1 METIPVKCMSIDTV
15 EAFCG
20 CVAGAEG
27 VDAGV
32 RDFCDRA
39 KAPGG
44 GGLTS
49 KDVAAL
55 KNELMET
62 ECCTC

>member
-15 EAFCG
+15 ESFCG
-20 CVAGAEG
+20 CVAGEEG
-27 VDAGV
+27 VDDTV
-32 RDFCDRA
+32 RDFCNRA

-44 GGLTS
+44 GGFTS

-55 KNELMET
+55 KRELREA
-62 ECCTC
+62 ECCSC